1 MGIFRVAAESI
12 GGALGDQWLERVEAS
27 NIDGNTIASYGVV
40 SRSDEKRNRNRKGS
54 PNVISN
60 GSLIQV
66 PENTFMLLV
75 DSGKI
80 IAATDDP
87 GFYQVDNSRAPSIF
101 FKSTG
106 ENSVEGYNNTDNN
119 DIPRPGG
126 IATAIQDTFER
137 FKFGG
142 SAPYE
147 QKVIYINMMEIPSI
161 RFGTPNPIIFGDRKL
176 VPGTMLSTEIR
187 AHGSYSIKVSDPIL
201 FYREVMHKTGAKDFV
216 KDDLAEQYID
226 EFLAAF
232 SDAIASMA
240 YEDCS
245 VIELP
250 TRQRDIGK
258 FMATTLDEDWL
269 SQRGF
274 YINSVAVRSM
284 TYDEQT
290 KEFINQHRQDALLLD
305 PNKRAAR
312 MTRGISAGIE
322 NAGSNANGAMMGFA
336 GVGLGMNAAG
346 GQGGLSGV
354 MNPGNQQGGQ
364 NSPAPSSAT
373 WTCSCGT
380 SNQENAKFCGSCGSK
395 KPEVR
400 PEGAWDCS
408 CGKVNTGAFCGSCGS
423 KKPVVRAK
431 GAWDCSCGQV
441 NTGAFCGSCGNAKPA
456 EEKAAVYK
464 CNNCGFTPED
474 SSNLPKFCPSCG
486 DKFDL
491 TDRL

>member
-1 MGIFRVAAESI
+1 MGIIRVAAEAVAGS
-12 GGALGDQWLERVEAS
+12 LGDQWLERIEAS
-27 NIDGNTIASYGVV
+27 NIDGSTIAAYGVV
-40 SRSDEKRNRNRKGS
+40 SRKNEKRNRNSKGS

-101 FKSTG
+101 FKSEG
-106 ENSVEGYNNTDNN
+106 DNPVAGYNNTDNN
-119 DIPRPGG
+119 AIERPGG
-126 IATAIQDTFER
+126 IENALKDTFER

-147 QKVIYINMMEIPSI
+147 QKVVFVNLMEIPSI

-176 VPGTMLSTEIR
+176 VPGTMISTEIK
-187 AHGSYSIKVSDPIL
+187 AHGTYSIKVADPIL
-201 FYREVMHKTGAKDFV
+201 FYREVMHKTGDKDFK

-258 FMATTLDEDWL
+258 YMATTLDEDWL
-269 SQRGF
+269 KQRGF
-274 YINSVAVRSM
+274 YIHSVAVRNM

-290 KEFINQHRQDALLLD
+290 KEFINKHRNDSLLLD
-305 PNKRAAR
+305 PNRRAAR
-312 MTRGISAGIE
+312 MTGGIASGIE

-346 GQGGLSGV
+346 GQGGLSDV
-354 MNPGNQQGGQ
+354 MNPAGQ
-364 NSPAPSSAT
+364 TQATSQAASNAPA
-373 WTCSCGT
+373 WTCSCGVQ
-380 SNQENAKFCGSCGSK
+380 NQEAAKFCSQCGNQ
-395 KPEVR
+395 KPSPKSVHA
-400 PEGAWDCS
+400 EGWDCS
-408 CGKVNTGAFCGSCGS
+408 CGTNNTGGFCSHCGAKKPEAGTWKCTCGNTNTGGFCSSCGT
-423 KKPVVRAK
+423 KKPESK
-431 GAWDCSCGQV
+431 
-441 NTGAFCGSCGNAKPA
+441 TKA
-456 EEKAAVYK
+456 EFK
-464 CNNCGFTPED
+464 CNNCGWTPED
-474 SSNLPKFCPSCG
+474 PSNPPKFCPSCG
-486 DKFDL
+486 DVFDL